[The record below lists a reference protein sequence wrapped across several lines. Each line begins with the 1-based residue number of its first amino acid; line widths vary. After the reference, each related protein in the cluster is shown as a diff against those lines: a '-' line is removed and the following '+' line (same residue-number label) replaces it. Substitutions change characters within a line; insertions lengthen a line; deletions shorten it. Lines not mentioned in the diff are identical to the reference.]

1 MLTDMFGGDSDE
13 EVDRRSR
20 VTAAVVA
27 ARAVQQ
33 NNSAPF
39 AIVGQVSVG
48 GGRGIIAMQDLP
60 AGTLI
65 VAEIPVLSFEDS
77 SQLDDPAYLLTTLE
91 KVCASPLAVDAC
103 AFIYPQ
109 RYEEAD
115 LEEQS
120 NVAAIWGEER
130 LEELSTR
137 VGVAR
142 NELVRRVLTLQHNAF
157 DTGLY
162 KWLSMINHSCAPN
175 CMKFAPSNS
184 SSWASE
190 IWTTRAVRAGEEL
203 TMSYRAPLETCS
215 SSMEAFLL
223 QNHRFSCTCAACTE
237 RKAIAALASHSSS
250 AEAASAVILEEAIV
264 AEKKHAEAFAA
275 TVVAYEAE
283 LVEVQDAIAA
293 IESEQKWLS
302 VDEPGDVLRTCKR
315 MQRACDKLLE
325 RTLSCAFR
333 YNAVFLGADAKDA
346 AHAAAAKAGSI
357 MRTLTKDVRM
367 YTYRSG
373 AGDAGC
379 DPAIFDAG
387 RNRSALLMLA
397 RIHKS
402 YANAAAL
409 VLDPA
414 TMGDGSMQAKRKRV
428 KQSFVARSLLC
439 FVMNTSR
446 LAELQERYFGPEHP
460 DLAGTHLDVAEG
472 LRAALDL
479 YAHGPLVPTSTSTS
493 KNKAASA
500 SAPMVAAASESTAED
515 DGESGDLHSLEEFY
529 AALTAAEVRFL
540 NDSLATS
547 ASTAASTPLSRAG
560 ASACSAAM
568 SASLRAHRSRGET
581 LKNLYA
587 TRKRFPEAY
596 TVLSKKG
603 DVYWG
608 RPC

>member
-1 MLTDMFGGDSDE
+1 
-13 EVDRRSR
+13 
-20 VTAAVVA
+20 
-27 ARAVQQ
+27 
-33 NNSAPF
+33 
-39 AIVGQVSVG
+39 
-48 GGRGIIAMQDLP
+48 MQDLP

-91 KVCASPLAVDAC
+91 NVCASPLAVDAC

-115 LEEQS
+115 VEEQG

-223 QNHRFSCTCAACTE
+223 QNHRFLCMCAACTE
-237 RKAIAALASHSSS
+237 RKAICSQPAPPSSHSAPSAPSTSS
-250 AEAASAVILEEAIV
+250 EEAGTPQV
-264 AEKKHAEAFAA
+264 LAETMDSHKKRAEDFAA
-275 TVVAYEAE
+275 TVAAYEAE
-283 LVEVQDAIAA
+283 LAEVQDATAA

-333 YNAVFLGADAKDA
+333 YNNVFLGADAKDA
-346 AHAAAAKAGSI
+346 ARAAATRAASV

-367 YTYRSG
+367 YSYRSG
-373 AGDAGC
+373 VGDTGC
-379 DPAIFDAG
+379 DPAMFDAG

-397 RIHKS
+397 RIHKC

-414 TMGDGSMQAKRKRV
+414 TMGDGTIQTKRKRV

-479 YAHGPLVPTSTSTS
+479 YAHGPLVPTSTSAS
-493 KNKAASA
+493 KNKAA
-500 SAPMVAAASESTAED
+500 AASELTAED
-515 DGESGDLHSLEEFY
+515 EGESSDLHSLEQFF
-529 AALTAAEVRFL
+529 AAMTAAEVRFL
-540 NDSLATS
+540 SSSPATS
-547 ASTAASTPLSRAG
+547 AAAATSVLTHVG

-568 SASLRAHRSRGET
+568 SACLRAHRSKGET
-581 LKNLYA
+581 LKSLYA